1 MSIFVTLD
9 DEICYVHKHLLDLNT
24 TGISLFWVIMVDNID
39 EKGFEILSI
48 ARIVGM
54 GNSTLH
60 HVFEKIVRQS
70 PIEYL
75 KKNQLHQARL
85 LIVSNSLNTSEAA

>member
-1 MSIFVTLD
+1 
-9 DEICYVHKHLLDLNT
+9 
-24 TGISLFWVIMVDNID
+24 MVDNID

-60 HVFEKIVRQS
+60 HVFEKIVGQP

-75 KKNQLHQARL
+75 KKNRLRQARL
-85 LIVSNSLNTSEAA
+85 LIVSNSLSASEAA